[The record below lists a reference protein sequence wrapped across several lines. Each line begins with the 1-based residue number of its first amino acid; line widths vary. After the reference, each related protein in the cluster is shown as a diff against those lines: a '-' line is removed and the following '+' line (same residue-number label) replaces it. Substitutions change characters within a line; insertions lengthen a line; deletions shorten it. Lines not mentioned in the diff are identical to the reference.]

1 MRCKILAFYNKPLYT
16 CPCIRIMDNGG
27 GFLFAIGSKFGK
39 LITLPIG
46 VIHPSSY
53 QPRKDFNETE
63 LFGLSE
69 SIRRNGLL
77 QPVSVRKREDGC
89 YELIAGE
96 RRLRAAR
103 LAGMS
108 KVPCIVISVN
118 DRRAAML
125 GLIENMQRED
135 LNIFEEAEALR
146 KLMDDWGVTQL
157 EIAQKLGKAQST
169 IANKLRLLRLTPD
182 ERSRIISAGLTER
195 HARALLRIENARVRS
210 DVLNSIIAR
219 QLTVTETES
228 LINEILMPEQPPEPQ
243 DEVIRVP
250 LIRDVR
256 IFVNTLAKAVD
267 SIRKSGLDAKSAE
280 TETDDYIE
288 YTVYIPKHIVK

>member
-1 MRCKILAFYNKPLYT
+1 MRCKILEFCNKPLYT
-16 CPCIRIMDNGG
+16 CPCIIIMDNGG

-195 HARALLRIENARVRS
+195 HGRALLRIENVRVRS
-210 DVLNSIIAR
+210 DVLNTIIAR

-228 LINEILMPEQPPEPQ
+228 LITELLMPEQPPEPQ
-243 DEVIRVP
+243 DEIIRVP

-288 YTVYIPKHIVK
+288 YTVYIPKHTVK

>member
-1 MRCKILAFYNKPLYT
+1 M
-16 CPCIRIMDNGG
+16 
-27 GFLFAIGSKFGK
+27 FAIGSKFGK

-195 HARALLRIENARVRS
+195 HARALLRIENVRVRS
-210 DVLNSIIAR
+210 DVLNTISAR

-228 LINEILMPEQPPEPQ
+228 LITELLMPEQPPESQ
-243 DEVIRVP
+243 DEIIRVP

-288 YTVYIPKHIVK
+288 YTVYIPKHTVK